1 MSMHPILRRVLKA
14 YRPLYLHGLL
24 RDGQNHL
31 PAADASNEPSVPA
44 RSIPPRMLLFAL
56 TGLRHHLSSKRNSP

>member
-24 RDGQNHL
+24 RDGQYHL
-31 PAADASNEPSVPA
+31 PAVNAPNEPPA
-44 RSIPPRMLLFAL
+44 SSRSTRPRMLLLAL
-56 TGLRHHLSSKRNSP
+56 TGLRHHLFSKRNSS

>member
-1 MSMHPILRRVLKA
+1 MHPILRRVLKA

-31 PAADASNEPSVPA
+31 PADDIPKESSAPA
-44 RSIPPRMLLFAL
+44 RSIRPRMLLLAL
-56 TGLRHHLSSKRNSP
+56 TGLRHHLFSKRNSP